1 MEGFKFDGTERLAAD
16 YVNGVLHPITTCAI
30 WDQIWNFQAK
40 PDDLLISTYPKAGKW
55 KGRGRGEARGR
66 KVSGKEALIMK

>member
-1 MEGFKFDGTERLAAD
+1 MEDLKFDGTERPATD
-16 YVNGVLHPITTCAI
+16 YVKGILQPMPTCDT

-55 KGRGRGEARGR
+55 KGKGKKRVR
-66 KVSGKEALIMK
+66 KVSGKDILIMK

>member
-1 MEGFKFDGTERLAAD
+1 MTLNKMEDLKFDRTERLPND
-16 YVNGVLHPITTCAI
+16 YVKGTLQPVPTCKA

-55 KGRGRGEARGR
+55 KGRGEGEEE
-66 KVSGKEALIMK
+66 S